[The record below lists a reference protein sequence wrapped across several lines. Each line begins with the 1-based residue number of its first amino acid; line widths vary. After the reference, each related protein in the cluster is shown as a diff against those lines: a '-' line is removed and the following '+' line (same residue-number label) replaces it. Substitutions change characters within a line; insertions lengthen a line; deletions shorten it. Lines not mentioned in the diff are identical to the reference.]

1 MKQQATGQKKIFGT
15 NKYKWLLL
23 KRFKEYLQI
32 NMKRVKKGIRS
43 SQKTILEWPIENSET
58 GMTFI
63 EH

>member
-1 MKQQATGQKKIFGT
+1 MPLVKRRYLERIST
-15 NKYKWLLL
+15 NDYYSGDL
-23 KRFKEYLQI
+23 KI

-43 SQKTILEWPIENSET
+43 SQKTILEWLIENSET